1 MRMVC
6 AVSEPVLRKYHT
18 EAKRVET
25 PDSLDIVYHVDPDD
39 RIVFVN
45 SRWDDFAREN
55 DALDVLGAAVL
66 GRTLTSF
73 IAGDEILHLFALLM
87 RDVRKTGR
95 ELTVPFR
102 CDAPEA
108 RRRMELTIAPG
119 AQANVVFRSRLL
131 SSEPRPPLYVLD
143 RRAVRDGGTMLRVCS
158 WCNRGYLR
166 NRWAELEEI
175 VEAYGFFD
183 VDTVPEIT
191 HGLCPDCERAVL
203 ADWLLD
209 PPPRL

>member
-1 MRMVC
+1 MFPSMSALVGLIWASAMRMVF

-25 PDSLDIVYHVDPDD
+25 PDSLDVVYHVDPDE

-45 SRWDDFAREN
+45 RRWDEFAREN
-55 DALDVLGAAVL
+55 DASDLLGAAVL

-108 RRRMELTIAPG
+108 RRRMQLTIALG
-119 AQANVVFRSRLL
+119 DQANVVFRSRLL
-131 SSEPRPPLYVLD
+131 SSEPRPPLSCWT
-143 RRAVRDGGTMLRVCS
+143 GGRFVTAGRCCAS
-158 WCNRGYLR
+158 AAGAIAAIC
-166 NRWAELEEI
+166 EI
-175 VEAYGFFD
+175 AGPSSKRSSRP
-183 VDTVPEIT
+183 T
-191 HGLCPDCERAVL
+191 AS
-203 ADWLLD
+203 
-209 PPPRL
+209 